1 MNAKG
6 DARRAL
12 RDNAPQ
18 TLKFLQFGDGAAL
31 RPLIDDWIDRAN
43 AYEMADMGGIA
54 IVDVKNEDQ
63 EKLLLNQGWYILS
76 TTGLG
81 GSGKGK
87 QEKIVQCLMDVYP
100 ADDWQKVLQLA
111 QESQLEFI
119 LTDASD
125 TPAVPS
131 KNDNYDN
138 PKSLAGKVAAFLHAR
153 FESGESGVSI
163 LCCEPFLA
171 NGFLLHKTVVALAFA
186 WELDSDFFKW
196 LEEENVFLSTRGFR
210 ESALT
215 YYAANEE
222 EAKKP
227 QHHAVLAEGYGLWL
241 VEGFEFPE
249 SLTPLKR
256 SGADIRVLQNYG
268 EIASLHESIWQIST
282 LLVGILCD
290 ALALESPNAL
300 MGDEDSR
307 AFLAQMMVQEVAPA
321 AISSTKDALE
331 VVASSFERL
340 ENAYFGGV
348 DRLKIGPVLA
358 VWKNR
363 LLPLIKACAAKELS
377 CVKLI
382 AASAVLFMELIA
394 ANPEEQKELHALSC
408 DMEPSILAY
417 ALLSDHELWGEDL
430 RAIPGFEEKLERAIT
445 DLQIVGIRA
454 GIRSVVA
461 QEDHL

>member
-163 LCCEPFLA
+163 LCCEPFWQM
-171 NGFLLHKTVVALAFA
+171 GFCFIKQ
-186 WELDSDFFKW
+186 W
-196 LEEENVFLSTRGFR
+196 LRWRLRG
-210 ESALT
+210 
-215 YYAANEE
+215 N
-222 EAKKP
+222 
-227 QHHAVLAEGYGLWL
+227 W
-241 VEGFEFPE
+241 
-249 SLTPLKR
+249 
-256 SGADIRVLQNYG
+256 I
-268 EIASLHESIWQIST
+268 
-282 LLVGILCD
+282 
-290 ALALESPNAL
+290 
-300 MGDEDSR
+300 
-307 AFLAQMMVQEVAPA
+307 
-321 AISSTKDALE
+321 AISSNGWKKKMSSYLR
-331 VVASSFERL
+331 VVF
-340 ENAYFGGV
+340 V
-348 DRLKIGPVLA
+348 
-358 VWKNR
+358 NR
-363 LLPLIKACAAKELS
+363 
-377 CVKLI
+377 
-382 AASAVLFMELIA
+382 
-394 ANPEEQKELHALSC
+394 H
-408 DMEPSILAY
+408 
-417 ALLSDHELWGEDL
+417 
-430 RAIPGFEEKLERAIT
+430 
-445 DLQIVGIRA
+445 
-454 GIRSVVA
+454 
-461 QEDHL
+461 